1 MRIHRAAVA
10 ALFTAALAAF
20 PAMASAEIL
29 VVRAGRLLD
38 VERTVGIRLTESF
51 AMYPTAAVSGWY
63 FSHPEARYFVV
74 K

>member
-38 VERTVGIRLTESF
+38 ADGGLVTRCRIDDARKEI
-51 AMYPTAAVSGWY
+51 ACAWPSG
-63 FSHPEARYFVV
+63 
-74 K
+74 